1 MLLEDEKIE
10 ELGIEGLKLIQSD
23 KLFKYGTDAVLLSKF
38 AKVKKGGSVLDFCTG
53 SGIVPLLMYAQNK
66 ESSFDALE
74 ITEKSS
80 DMARRSMELNGLSD
94 KIKITKGDVNDARS
108 IYKGRQFDLITCNPP
123 YMDAGGGLVNPDT
136 DKACARH
143 EIFCTLKDVIREAS
157 HLVRPGGFFAMVHRP
172 RRLTDIM
179 CLMREYKLEPKR
191 LTFVADSPGKEP
203 DMILIEGQRC
213 GGKFLKTDILY
224 LKEN

>member
-1 MLLEDEKIE
+1 M
-10 ELGIEGLKLIQSD
+10 
-23 KLFKYGTDAVLLSKF
+23 
-38 AKVKKGGSVLDFCTG
+38 
-53 SGIVPLLMYAQNK
+53 
-66 ESSFDALE
+66 
-74 ITEKSS
+74 
-80 DMARRSMELNGLSD
+80 
-94 KIKITKGDVNDARS
+94 
-108 IYKGRQFDLITCNPP
+108 
-123 YMDAGGGLVNPDT
+123 NPDT

-143 EIFCTLKDVIREAS
+143 EIFCTLEDVIREAS

-179 CLMREYKLEPKR
+179 CLMRQYKLEPKR
-191 LTFVADSPGKEP
+191 LTFVADTVGKEP